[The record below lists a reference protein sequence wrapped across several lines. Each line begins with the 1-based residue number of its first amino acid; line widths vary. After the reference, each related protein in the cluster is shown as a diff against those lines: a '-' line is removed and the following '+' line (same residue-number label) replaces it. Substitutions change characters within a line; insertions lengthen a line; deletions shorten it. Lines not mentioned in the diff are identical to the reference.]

1 MLDFNILTPKE
12 LSEIIN
18 NKTNVQFI
26 ATQTL
31 TKTNGIPQKTTHQY
45 SMPTLSKSD
54 IEQIL
59 ANSVMTGNEIQTRW
73 ITFITFVH
81 YLNGEIYYVNV
92 DNLECVVTI
101 KF

>member
-18 NKTNVQFI
+18 NTTDVQFI
-26 ATQTL
+26 AKQTL
-31 TKTNGIPQKTTHQY
+31 TKTIGIPKNTTHQY
-45 SMPTLSKSD
+45 SMPTLSKND

-81 YLNGEIYYVNV
+81 YLKGQIYYENIN
-92 DNLECVVTI
+92 NLDCVVNI